1 MMRILLLICAVSIV
15 RAATVVSISNDPEET
30 IAKAGQRKEDSSY
43 WIKAGQDALKYRLE
57 TSDAD
62 LSKLKAKN
70 IIIFIGDGMGM
81 TSITAGRIYKGQKHG
96 SPGEEEQL
104 VFDKFPYTGL
114 SKTYNTDKQVPDSA
128 ATATAMFTGSK
139 TKYETIGMDETRI
152 MNDAVKGKLSSIMSW
167 AQAVGKR
174 TGIVTTT
181 RITHA
186 TPAATY
192 ANVLDRDWECDSKI
206 DTEAKDFY
214 KDIAVQLVEN
224 SPGRNLNVI
233 LGGGRKPFGDPNVN
247 ETHTVRYGGDTEK
260 VCGRLDNRNLTNEW
274 LNIEVNSTRSYI
286 THVNQL
292 KSLDFANTN
301 HLLGLFRNNHL
312 TYSITKEE
320 EEPSLAEMVEAA
332 VKVLDKPNSKGFVL
346 MVEGGRIDQA
356 HHQNYA
362 RAAMEEMVQFD
373 LAIEKGVTMTDKK
386 NTLVIVTADHSHA
399 VTLNGYP
406 NRGNDI
412 LGFANKTATQMPY
425 ETLMY
430 ANGPGFYNHVFNS
443 TSNWTGKVYFDTW
456 KSIEGRAE
464 ERTKPTYQHMATLP
478 LKDETHGGEDVIVFA
493 TGPGASL
500 FRGVFEQNYIAHVMS
515 YVGCMGPSRNIDNE
529 CNKSGAG
536 SVFASLSVI
545 GLSYVALFLRK
556 FLF

>member
-1 MMRILLLICAVSIV
+1 
-15 RAATVVSISNDPEET
+15 
-30 IAKAGQRKEDSSY
+30 
-43 WIKAGQDALKYRLE
+43 
-57 TSDAD
+57 
-62 LSKLKAKN
+62 
-70 IIIFIGDGMGM
+70 MGM

-104 VFDKFPYTGL
+104 VFDKFPYTGI

-128 ATATAMFTGSK
+128 ATATAMFTGVK
-139 TKYETIGMDETRI
+139 TKYETVGMDETRI
-152 MNDAVKGKLSSIMSW
+152 ISDAEKGKLTSIMTW
-167 AQAVGKR
+167 AQAAGKR

-186 TPAATY
+186 TPAATF
-192 ANVLDRDWECDSKI
+192 ANVMDRDWECDGEI
-206 DTEAKDFY
+206 GAEAKNVY

-224 SPGRNLNVI
+224 NPGRSMNVI
-233 LGGGRKPFGDPNVN
+233 LGGGRKPLGDPNMN
-247 ETHTVRYGGDTEK
+247 EIHTVKYGGNTENI
-260 VCGRLDNRNLTNEW
+260 CGRTDSRNLTDEW
-274 LNIEVNSTRSYI
+274 IKAEPNVTRTYI

-292 KSLDFANTN
+292 KNLDFDQTD

-312 TYSITKEE
+312 TYSITKEA

-332 VKVLDKPNSKGFVL
+332 IKVLDKPKSKGFVL

-362 RAAMEEMVQFD
+362 RAAMEEVVQFD
-373 LAIEKGVTMTDKK
+373 LAIEKGFTMTDKK
-386 NTLVIVTADHSHA
+386 DTLIIVTADHSHA

-412 LGFANKTATQMPY
+412 LGFANKTLTQMPY

-430 ANGPGFYNHVFNS
+430 ANGPGFYNHVYNSS

-456 KSIEGRAE
+456 KGIEGRAE
-464 ERTKPTYQHMATLP
+464 ERKSPTYQHMATLP
-478 LKDETHGGEDVIVFA
+478 LKDETHGGEDVVVFA

-500 FRGVFEQNYIAHVMS
+500 VRGVFEQNYVAHVMS
-515 YVGCMGPSRNIDNE
+515 YVGCMGPSRDIDNV
-529 CNKSGAG
+529 CKKNGAG
-536 SVFASLSVI
+536 TIATSFSIIV
-545 GLSYVALFLRK
+545 LSYLALFLGK
-556 FLF
+556 MLF